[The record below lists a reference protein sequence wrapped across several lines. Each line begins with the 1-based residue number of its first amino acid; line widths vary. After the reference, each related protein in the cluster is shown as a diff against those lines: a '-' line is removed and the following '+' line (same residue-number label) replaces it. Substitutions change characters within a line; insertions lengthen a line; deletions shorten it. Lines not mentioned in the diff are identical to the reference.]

1 MTGVRDGPWRVGV
14 LFSNTG
20 CMAVIEQTQLWGTLT
35 AIEEINARGGVA
47 GRPIQPVIY
56 DPQSEP
62 RKFAHYARQM
72 IIEDGVQSIFGCYT
86 SSSRRAVLPV
96 VERLNGLLWY
106 PTVYEGFEYS
116 PNVIYTGA
124 SPNQTCVTLC
134 RYLLREYGTRFFF
147 VGCDYVFPRQTNR
160 IMRELIVEN
169 GGSVVGERYL
179 PLWASWRDFKAL
191 IPEIRAA
198 SPDVVFSTVVGQA
211 TVYLYQAYADAGLS
225 PKTMPIASIT
235 TTEAEIAAM
244 GADVGEGH
252 LTAAPYFASVDSPRN
267 ASFAARLRARF
278 GDDVTL
284 NMCFEAA
291 YFQVHMF
298 AAALAEAG
306 TTDTDILRPW
316 VLRTEIEAPQGRVA
330 VNPTTGHT
338 DLWARIGRCNRRGQ
352 FDVVAQSTAPLHA
365 DPYLV
370 ATSRRFD
377 ECLL

>member
-72 IIEDGVQSIFGCYT
+72 MIEDGVQSIFGCYT